1 MSEKVFRKRG
11 VLRETVGC
19 RLLSVDTQGVEG
31 TRNMK
36 TGTITRLFRTQQDS
50 INNVFDKRSSH
61 NGTRIGDTLDDV
73 CEGICQVS
81 SIPKITVVNRDGKW
95 VTADNRR
102 LWVFRELER
111 LGKCDTIPVRIS
123 SYIPEAKLT
132 SYNGGTSVR
141 VRGPAGGYW
150 HNKPTPYKPKV
161 QSKLRI
167 SNKASVYQSK
177 YKVKDLS
184 ESPTLFS
191 YQAPTSKPQSSIPAH
206 MTTATKTNVAMTVQT
221 SPEHSPQLTIRSTS
235 DSFRSNPLSS
245 GLQASYKAPV
255 KISPISSSSSKYP
268 CFSDI
273 GKANGDYSQRHTHS
287 SQSQYRDQRSCS
299 TQVGSS
305 GSQYGD
311 QSNYSKKSEL
321 SVSQDRVPQCNYSTQ
336 CESPGSQNR
345 DQLGNYSKQGS
356 PSRPTVSMSDTSV
369 DHNSVRA
376 TEHASN
382 ASEPRYVMP
391 TYREGSRPNN
401 GDSNKSCCGCT
412 IL

>member
-1 MSEKVFRKRG
+1 MSSVFNS
-11 VLRETVGC
+11 E
-19 RLLSVDTQGVEG
+19 
-31 TRNMK
+31 
-36 TGTITRLFRTQQDS
+36 
-50 INNVFDKRSSH
+50 
-61 NGTRIGDTLDDV
+61 
-73 CEGICQVS
+73 
-81 SIPKITVVNRDGKW
+81 VVNLDGKW

-167 SNKASVYQSK
+167 SNKAYVYQSK
-177 YKVKDLS
+177 YKVKDSS

-191 YQAPTSKPQSSIPAH
+191 YQAPKTKPQSSIPAH
-206 MTTATKTNVAMTVQT
+206 MTTAIKTNVAMTVQT
-221 SPEHSPQLTIRSTS
+221 SPEHSPQLKIRSNS
-235 DSFRSNPLSS
+235 DSFQSNPLSS

-273 GKANGDYSQRHTHS
+273 GKANDDYSQRHINS
-287 SQSQYRDQRSCS
+287 SKSQYRDQRSCS

-311 QSNYSKKSEL
+311 QSNNSKNSEL
-321 SVSQDRVPQCNYSTQ
+321 FVSQDRVPQCNYSTQ

-345 DQLGNYSKQGS
+345 DQLSNYSKQGS
-356 PSRPTVSMSDTSV
+356 PSRSTVAMSDTSV
-369 DHNSVRA
+369 DHSSVRA

-382 ASEPRYVMP
+382 ASEPRYAMP
-391 TYREGSRPNN
+391 SYREGSRPNY

-412 IL
+412 II